1 MGRKNLTRWAAGT
14 AEGEGLVG
22 YSPTTCIAGIY
33 FLGLQL
39 TWKDSRGI
47 IGLCPMEEWD
57 VCMSERL
64 QPDLLARIIRRKAQM
79 EGAI

>member
-1 MGRKNLTRWAAGT
+1 MEKN
-14 AEGEGLVG
+14 
-22 YSPTTCIAGIY
+22 
-33 FLGLQL
+33 
-39 TWKDSRGI
+39 SRAI

-64 QPDLLARIIRRKAQM
+64 QPDLLARIMRYKAQM